1 MKLENKKIVF
11 SDLDGTL
18 IDTRS
23 GLDFP
28 RGIWDVELK
37 LDVFAKLSEMFP
49 NMTHFFIV
57 TNQGGI
63 EKGIVN
69 GYNFRKKLEWI
80 KAALVEWFN
89 KPNLVVEAIVC
100 TSTDRSHHYRKPNTG
115 MLEDLINHH
124 FKVNPE
130 KSEMIM
136 IGDASD
142 AERDFSDS
150 DKMTAQNYGI
160 DYVDVRD
167 FLNM

>member
-1 MKLENKKIVF
+1 
-11 SDLDGTL
+11 
-18 IDTRS
+18 
-23 GLDFP
+23 
-28 RGIWDVELK
+28 
-37 LDVFAKLSEMFP
+37 
-49 NMTHFFIV
+49 
-57 TNQGGI
+57 
-63 EKGIVN
+63 
-69 GYNFRKKLEWI
+69 
-80 KAALVEWFN
+80 
-89 KPNLVVEAIVC
+89 
-100 TSTDRSHHYRKPNTG
+100 

-167 FLNM
+167 SLNM